1 MLLPLYTKVT
11 NQIMAS
17 IFSIPAISISPLYG
31 IDDEALK

>member
-1 MLLPLYTKVT
+1 MFLPLYTKVT

-17 IFSIPAISISPLYG
+17 IFSIPVVSISPLYD